1 MSPRPIIIDC
11 DPGQDDAVALVMALS
26 RPEALEVLAV
36 TVVGGNVPLR
46 LTERNA
52 RRVVELCGRPD
63 LPVHAGCGAP
73 LIVPLETAE
82 YVHGETGLDGSG
94 LPDPT
99 HPLKEGHAVE
109 AMIDLVAARPEG
121 SVTLVATGPLTNVA
135 LAFAKAPAT
144 MRRLERIVLM
154 GGALELGNVTPAAEF
169 NIYVDPHAA
178 KMVFAA
184 GVPITMFGLDVTH
197 KVLVTD
203 ARLERVK
210 ERGNRAAVAIHGMLE
225 FAARYDRERYA
236 AEGGPLHDP
245 CTVAWLLK
253 PELFQ
258 GRDCRVEIEADS
270 PLTRGMT
277 VVDWLG
283 RAPEPKNAT
292 VMRDADADGF
302 FDLLDDCLGRLA

>member
-1 MSPRPIIIDC
+1 MSPRPVIIDC
-11 DPGQDDAVALVMALS
+11 DPGQDDAVALVMALA
-26 RPEALEVLAV
+26 RPDAIEVLAV
-36 TVVGGNVPLR
+36 TAVGGNVPLR

-63 LPVHAGCGAP
+63 LPVHAGCAAP

-94 LPDPT
+94 LPDPER
-99 HPLKEGHAVE
+99 PLTSGHAVD
-109 AMIDLVAARPEG
+109 AMIDLIEARPEG
-121 SVTLVATGPLTNVA
+121 AVTLVATGPLTNVA
-135 LAFAKAPAT
+135 LAFAKAPAV

-169 NIYVDPHAA
+169 NVYVDPHAA
-178 KMVFAA
+178 RMVFQG

-203 ARLERVK
+203 ARLRRVR
-210 ERGNRAAVAIHGMLE
+210 EAGTGAAAAIHGMME
-225 FAARYDRERYA
+225 FAARYDRERYS

-245 CTVAWLLK
+245 CTIAWLLQ
-253 PELFQ
+253 PDLFR
-258 GRDCRVEIEADS
+258 GRECRVEIETDS

-283 RAPEPKNAT
+283 RAPEKNAA

-302 FDLLDDCLGRLA
+302 FDLLDDCLKRLG